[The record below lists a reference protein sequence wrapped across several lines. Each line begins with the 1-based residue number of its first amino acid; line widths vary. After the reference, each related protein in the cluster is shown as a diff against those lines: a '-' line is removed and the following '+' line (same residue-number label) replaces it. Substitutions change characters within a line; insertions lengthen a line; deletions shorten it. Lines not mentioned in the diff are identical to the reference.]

1 MYLAIDAQ
9 VGDRLQIRF
18 GPTPSPDERSFN
30 DDAIEYMR
38 SARGIDAVSDGVK
51 AFTGILIQ
59 LHAGDPRVIIVDEP
73 EAFLHPSLAFRLG
86 KEIANGSVTEG
97 KRVFAATHSSQFV
110 MGAILSGAKVA
121 IIRLTYDRGVAT
133 ARALSSDDL
142 TMLMRDPLLRSARVL
157 EALFYSYVIVCE
169 ADADRAFY
177 QEINER
183 LLASNDPRGIPN
195 TLFLNAN
202 GKQTI
207 PRIIEPLR
215 KLGIPSAGIVDIDI
229 VKDRGEEW
237 TRHFAACGIPN
248 SEYQP
253 YGVRRASALDSL
265 RSANC
270 NF

>member
-1 MYLAIDAQ
+1 
-9 VGDRLQIRF
+9 
-18 GPTPSPDERSFN
+18 
-30 DDAIEYMR
+30 
-38 SARGIDAVSDGVK
+38 
-51 AFTGILIQ
+51 
-59 LHAGDPRVIIVDEP
+59 
-73 EAFLHPSLAFRLG
+73 
-86 KEIANGSVTEG
+86 
-97 KRVFAATHSSQFV
+97 

-237 TRHFAACGIPN
+237 TRHLAACGIPN
-248 SEYQP
+248 SNT
-253 YGVRRASALDSL
+253 SL
-265 RSANC
+265 TVCAEPARLIP
-270 NF
+270 

>member
-1 MYLAIDAQ
+1 
-9 VGDRLQIRF
+9 
-18 GPTPSPDERSFN
+18 
-30 DDAIEYMR
+30 
-38 SARGIDAVSDGVK
+38 
-51 AFTGILIQ
+51 
-59 LHAGDPRVIIVDEP
+59 
-73 EAFLHPSLAFRLG
+73 
-86 KEIANGSVTEG
+86 
-97 KRVFAATHSSQFV
+97 
-110 MGAILSGAKVA
+110 
-121 IIRLTYDRGVAT
+121 
-133 ARALSSDDL
+133 
-142 TMLMRDPLLRSARVL
+142 MLMRDPLLRSARVL

-237 TRHFAACGIPN
+237 TRCFAACGIPN

-270 NF
+270 NFKTSGGVTLLSGSEREAADNLFDDLARYGLFVLREGEVEVWLAGLAVPRAKHLWLRSIFERMGSDPNSPGLCPTGAWRCLGFHARDTCLARRASNAVGVADRACRSASRLRTRARTGNRNRSSPFSA